1 MLRTWMLTALA
12 LALAIAP
19 APRGQEVPIPAPPQL
34 GVNSYIL
41 IDHATGDTIAE
52 SNPDEIL
59 EPASLTKLM
68 TAYTVFKAL
77 DDGQASLDDEVRVSE
92 RAWGTEGSR
101 TFIELGTLVSVED
114 LLQGMIVQSGN
125 DASVALAEHVAGSEE
140 VFADLMNFYADQL
153 GMESSSFRNSTGLPD
168 PDHYMTARD
177 AATIARA
184 IIAEFPEY
192 YMWYS
197 QREFTYNDIEQFN
210 RNSLLWRDESVD
222 GLKTGYTEAAGYCLV
237 TSAERSGMRLVSV
250 VMGSHSAEAR
260 ANDSQALLN
269 YGFRFFET
277 FRLYSEGDE
286 VTSARVWKGE
296 TDTVSLGVAED
307 YSLTI
312 PKGRYDSL
320 NSDTTLDTELTAPI
334 EAGTTL
340 GTVTISMNDDELAVL
355 PLVALTDVGEAGLW
369 QRIKDE
375 ISLWFQ

>member
-1 MLRTWMLTALA
+1 MLRTWPLTALA
-12 LALAIAP
+12 LAFACIAS
-19 APRGQEVPIPAPPQL
+19 GQEVPIPAPPQL
-34 GVNSYIL
+34 GVKSYVL

-52 SNPDEIL
+52 SNPDEVL

-68 TAYTVFKAL
+68 TAYAVFKAL
-77 DDGQASLDDEVRVSE
+77 GDGQIGLDDEVRVSE

-101 TFIELGTLVSVED
+101 TFIDVGSTVSVED

-125 DASVALAEHVAGSEE
+125 DASVALAEHVAGSEQ

-192 YMWYS
+192 YGWYS
-197 QREFTYNDIEQFN
+197 QREFTYNDIEQTN
-210 RNSLLWRDESVD
+210 RNLLLWRDESVD
-222 GLKTGYTEAAGYCLV
+222 GLKTGYTDAAGYCLV

-250 VMGSHSAEAR
+250 VMGSDSAEAR

-269 YGFRFFET
+269 YGFRFYET
-277 FRLYSEGDE
+277 YRLYSSGDE
-286 VTSARVWKGE
+286 VTAARVWKGE
-296 TDTVSLGVAED
+296 TESVSLGVVED
-307 YSLTI
+307 YFLTI

-320 NSDTTLDTELTAPI
+320 ESETTLDSELTAPI
-334 EAGTTL
+334 EAGATL
-340 GTVTISMNDDELAVL
+340 GAVTISMNGEELVVL
-355 PLVALTDVGEAGLW
+355 PLVALNDVGEAGLW

-375 ISLWFQ
+375 ITLWFQ

>member
-1 MLRTWMLTALA
+1 MLRTWMLTAFTLA
-12 LALAIAP
+12 TAP
-19 APRGQEVPIPAPPQL
+19 SLHGQEVPIPAPPQL
-34 GVNSYIL
+34 GVKSYIL
-41 IDHATGDTIAE
+41 IDHATGDIVAE
-52 SNPDEIL
+52 SNPDEVL
-59 EPASLTKLM
+59 EPASLTKLV

-77 DDGQASLDDEVRVSE
+77 GDGQVNLQDEVRVSE

-101 TFIELGTLVSVED
+101 TFIELGTAVSVEN

-140 VFADLMNFYADQL
+140 VFADLMNFYANQL

-197 QREFTYNDIEQFN
+197 QREFTYNDIEQPN
-210 RNSLLWRDESVD
+210 RNLLLWRDESVD

-237 TSAERSGMRLVSV
+237 TSAERAGMRLVSV

-277 FRLYSEGDE
+277 HRLYSEGDE
-286 VTSARVWKGE
+286 VTTARVWKGE
-296 TDTVSLGVAED
+296 TETVALGVAQD

-320 NSDTTLDTELTAPI
+320 DSAMALDTELRAPI
-334 EAGTTL
+334 EAGTAL
-340 GTVTISMNDDELAVL
+340 GTVTISMNDEELAVL
-355 PLVALTDVGEAGLW
+355 PLVALTDVVEAGLW
-369 QRIKDE
+369 KRIKDE
-375 ISLWFQ
+375 IILWFE

>member
-1 MLRTWMLTALA
+1 MLRTWMLTTF
-12 LALAIAP
+12 ALAIAP
-19 APRGQEVPIPAPPQL
+19 GLQGQEVPIPAPPQL
-34 GVNSYIL
+34 GVKGYIL
-41 IDHATGDTIAE
+41 IDHATGDVIAE
-52 SNPDEIL
+52 SNPDEML
-59 EPASLTKLM
+59 DPASLTKLM

-77 DDGQASLDDEVRVSE
+77 EDELISLDDQVRVSE
-92 RAWGTEGSR
+92 KAWGTEGSR
-101 TFIELGTLVSVED
+101 TFIQVGTTVSVED

-125 DASVALAEHVAGSEE
+125 DASVALAEHVAGTEE

-197 QREFTYNDIEQFN
+197 QRQFTYNEIEQFN

-237 TSAERSGMRLVSV
+237 TSAQRSGMRLVSV
-250 VMGSHSAEAR
+250 VMGSYSAEAR

-277 FRLYSEGDE
+277 YRLYSGGDE
-286 VTSARVWKGE
+286 VTTARIWKGE
-296 TDTVSLGVAED
+296 TDTVALGVAED
-307 YSLTI
+307 HFLTI

-320 NSDTTLDTELTAPI
+320 NSETTLDTELTAPI
-334 EAGTTL
+334 EAGATL
-340 GTVTISMNDDELAVL
+340 GTVTISMNDQELAVL

-369 QRIKDE
+369 DRIKDE
-375 ISLWFQ
+375 ISLWFE

>member
-1 MLRTWMLTALA
+1 MLRTWMLTAFT
-12 LALAIAP
+12 LAIAP
-19 APRGQEVPIPAPPQL
+19 ALQGQQVPIPAPPQL
-34 GVNSYIL
+34 GVNGYVL
-41 IDHATGDTIAE
+41 IDHATGDVIAE

-59 EPASLTKLM
+59 DPASLTKLM
-68 TAYTVFKAL
+68 TAYSVFKAL
-77 DDGQASLDDEVRVSE
+77 EDGLISLDDEVRVSE
-92 RAWGTEGSR
+92 KAWGTEGSR
-101 TFIELGTLVSVED
+101 TFIQVGTTVSVED

-125 DASVALAEHVAGSEE
+125 DASVALAEHVAGTEE
-140 VFADLMNFYADQL
+140 AFADLMNFYANLL
-153 GMESSSFRNSTGLPD
+153 GMENSSFRNSTGLPD

-184 IIAEFPEY
+184 IISEFPEY
-192 YMWYS
+192 YGWYS

-210 RNSLLWRDESVD
+210 RNTLLWRDESVD

-277 FRLYSEGDE
+277 YRLYSEGDE
-286 VTSARVWKGE
+286 VTTARVWKGE
-296 TDTVSLGVAED
+296 TESVSLGVAEE
-307 YSLTI
+307 YYLTI

-320 NSDTTLDTELTAPI
+320 VSDTTVDEDLTAPI
-334 EAGTTL
+334 EAGTQL
-340 GTVTISMNDDELAVL
+340 GSVTISTNGEDLVEL
-355 PLVALTDVGEAGLW
+355 PLVALDDVAEAGLW
-369 QRIKDE
+369 QRIKDG

>member
-1 MLRTWMLTALA
+1 MLRIWMLTAVTLA
-12 LALAIAP
+12 LAP
-19 APRGQEVPIPAPPQL
+19 ALHGQEVPIPAPPQL
-34 GVNSYIL
+34 GVRGYIL
-41 IDHATGDTIAE
+41 IEHATGDIVAE

-77 DDGQASLDDEVRVSE
+77 EDELISLDDEVRVSE

-101 TFIELGTLVSVED
+101 TFVQVGTTVSVED

-125 DASVALAEHVAGSEE
+125 DASVALAEHVAGTEE

-153 GMESSSFRNSTGLPD
+153 GMENSSFRNSTGLPD

-210 RNSLLWRDESVD
+210 RNTLLWRDESVD

-277 FRLYSEGDE
+277 YRLFSDGDE
-286 VTSARVWKGE
+286 VTTARVWKGE
-296 TDTVSLGVAED
+296 TDTESLGVAQD
-307 YSLTI
+307 HFLTI

-320 NSDTTLDTELTAPI
+320 NFETTLDTELTAPI

-340 GTVTISMNDDELAVL
+340 GTITISINDEELVQL
-355 PLVALTDVGEAGLW
+355 PLVALTDVSEAGLW

-375 ISLWFQ
+375 INLWFQ

>member
-1 MLRTWMLTALA
+1 MRRTWMLTAFTF
-12 LALAIAP
+12 AIAP
-19 APRGQEVPIPAPPQL
+19 TLQGQEVPIPAPPQL
-34 GVNSYIL
+34 GVKSHFL
-41 IDHATGDTIAE
+41 IDHATGDIIDD

-68 TAYTVFKAL
+68 TAYSVFKAL
-77 DDGQASLDDEVRVSE
+77 EDELISLDDEVRISE

-101 TFIELGTLVSVED
+101 TFVDVGSDVSVED

-125 DASVALAEHVAGSEE
+125 DASVALAEHVAGTEE
-140 VFADLMNFYADQL
+140 AFADLMNFYANLL
-153 GMESSSFRNSTGLPD
+153 GMENSSFRNSTGLPD

-184 IIAEFPEY
+184 IISEFPEY
-192 YMWYS
+192 YAWYS
-197 QREFTYNDIEQFN
+197 QREFTYNDIEQFS

-222 GLKTGYTEAAGYCLV
+222 GLKTGYTEAAGYCPV

-277 FRLYSEGDE
+277 YRLYSEADE
-286 VTSARVWKGE
+286 VTTALVWKGE
-296 TDTVSLGVAED
+296 TDTVSLGVSED
-307 YSLTI
+307 YFLTT

-320 NSDTTLDTELTAPI
+320 VSDTTVEEDLTAPI
-334 EAGTTL
+334 EAGTLL
-340 GTVTISMNDDELAVL
+340 GSVTISMNDEDLVEL
-355 PLVALTDVGEAGLW
+355 PLVALADVAEAGLW
-369 QRIKDE
+369 RRIKDE

>member
-1 MLRTWMLTALA
+1 MLRTWMLTVFTLA
-12 LALAIAP
+12 LAP
-19 APRGQEVPIPAPPQL
+19 ALHGQEVPIPAPPQL
-34 GVNSYIL
+34 GVKGYIL
-41 IDHATGDTIAE
+41 IDHATGDIVAE

-77 DDGQASLDDEVRVSE
+77 ADELISLDDLVRVSE

-101 TFIELGTLVSVED
+101 TFIEIDTPVSVED

-125 DASVALAEHVAGSEE
+125 DASVALAEHVAGTEE

-153 GMESSSFRNSTGLPD
+153 GMENSSFRNSTGLPD

-184 IIAEFPEY
+184 IITEFPEY

-210 RNSLLWRDESVD
+210 RNTLLWRDESVD

-260 ANDSQALLN
+260 ANDSHALLN

-277 FRLYSEGDE
+277 YRLFTDGDE
-286 VTSARVWKGE
+286 VTTARVWKGE
-296 TDTVSLGVAED
+296 TDTVSLGVAQD
-307 YSLTI
+307 HFLTI

-320 NSDTTLDTELTAPI
+320 NSETTLDTELTAPI

-340 GTVTISMNDDELAVL
+340 GTVTISINDEELAVL
-355 PLVALTDVGEAGLW
+355 PLVALAEVGEAGLW
-369 QRIKDE
+369 KRIKDE
-375 ISLWFQ
+375 ISLWFE

>member
-1 MLRTWMLTALA
+1 MLRTWMLTVFTLA
-12 LALAIAP
+12 LAP
-19 APRGQEVPIPAPPQL
+19 ALHGQEVPIPAPPQL
-34 GVNSYIL
+34 GVKGYIL
-41 IDHATGDTIAE
+41 IDHATGDIVAE

-77 DDGQASLDDEVRVSE
+77 EDELISLDDQVRVSE

-101 TFIELGTLVSVED
+101 TFIEIDTPVSVED

-125 DASVALAEHVAGSEE
+125 DASVALAEHVAGTEE

-153 GMESSSFRNSTGLPD
+153 GMENSSFRNSTGLPD

-210 RNSLLWRDESVD
+210 RNTLLWRDESVD

-237 TSAERSGMRLVSV
+237 TSAERSDMRLVSV

-260 ANDSQALLN
+260 ANDSHALLN

-277 FRLYSEGDE
+277 YRLFSSGDE
-286 VTSARVWKGE
+286 VTTARVWKGE
-296 TDTVSLGVAED
+296 ADSVALGVAED
-307 YSLTI
+307 HFLTI

-320 NSDTTLDTELTAPI
+320 NSETTLDTELTAPI
-334 EAGTTL
+334 EAGATL
-340 GTVTISMNDDELAVL
+340 GTVTISMNDEELAIL
-355 PLVALTDVGEAGLW
+355 PLVALADVGEAGLW

-375 ISLWFQ
+375 ISLWFE

>member
-1 MLRTWMLTALA
+1 MLRTWMPTVFALA
-12 LALAIAP
+12 LAP
-19 APRGQEVPIPAPPQL
+19 ALHGQEVPIPAPPQL
-34 GVNSYIL
+34 GVKGYIL
-41 IDHATGDTIAE
+41 IDHATGDIVAE

-77 DDGQASLDDEVRVSE
+77 EDGLIGLDDQVGVSE

-101 TFIELGTLVSVED
+101 TFIQVGTNVSVED

-125 DASVALAEHVAGSEE
+125 DASVALAEHVAGTEE
-140 VFADLMNFYADQL
+140 AFADLMNFFAEQL

-192 YMWYS
+192 YGWYS

-277 FRLYSEGDE
+277 YRLFSAGDE
-286 VTSARVWKGE
+286 VATARVWKGE
-296 TDTVSLGVAED
+296 TDSVSLGVSED
-307 YSLTI
+307 HFLTI

-320 NSDTTLDTELTAPI
+320 SSETTLDTELAAPI
-334 EAGTTL
+334 EAGATL
-340 GTVTISMNDDELAVL
+340 GTVTISMNDEELAVL
-355 PLVALTDVGEAGLW
+355 PLVALANVGEAGLW

-375 ISLWFQ
+375 ISLWFE

>member
-1 MLRTWMLTALA
+1 MLRTWMLTAFTLVISPA
-12 LALAIAP
+12 LY
-19 APRGQEVPIPAPPQL
+19 GQEIPIPAPPQL
-34 GVNSYIL
+34 GVKSYVL
-41 IDHATGDTIAE
+41 IDHATGDIVAE
-52 SNPDEIL
+52 SAPDEVL

-77 DDGQASLDDEVRVSE
+77 EDELISLDDQVRVSE
-92 RAWGTEGSR
+92 KAWGTEGSR
-101 TFIELGTLVSVED
+101 TFIQVGTTVSVED

-125 DASVALAEHVAGSEE
+125 DASVALAEHVAGTEE
-140 VFADLMNFYADQL
+140 TFADLMNFYADQL

-177 AATIARA
+177 AAVIARA
-184 IIAEFPEY
+184 IISEFPEY
-192 YMWYS
+192 YAWYS
-197 QREFTYNDIEQFN
+197 QREFTYNEIEQFN
-210 RNSLLWRDESVD
+210 RNSLLWRDPSVD
-222 GLKTGYTEAAGYCLV
+222 GLKTGYTDAAGYCLV

-277 FRLYSEGDE
+277 YKLYSGGDE
-286 VTSARVWKGE
+286 VTTARVWKGA
-296 TDTVSLGVAED
+296 TDSVSLGVADD
-307 YSLTI
+307 YFLTI

-320 NSDTTLDTELTAPI
+320 DADTTLDPDLTAPI
-334 EAGTTL
+334 EAGAAL
-340 GTVTISMNDDELAVL
+340 GSVSVSMNDEVLVVL

-375 ISLWFQ
+375 VSLWFQ

>member
-1 MLRTWMLTALA
+1 MLRTWMLTAFTLA
-12 LALAIAP
+12 FAP
-19 APRGQEVPIPAPPQL
+19 ALHGQEVPIPAPPQL
-34 GVNSYIL
+34 GVKGYIL
-41 IDHATGDTIAE
+41 IDHATGDVVAE

-77 DDGQASLDDEVRVSE
+77 GDGQVNLDDEVRVSE

-101 TFIELGTLVSVED
+101 TFIELGTAVSVED

-125 DASVALAEHVAGSEE
+125 DASVALAEHVAGTEE

-184 IIAEFPEY
+184 IITEFPEY

-197 QREFTYNDIEQFN
+197 QREFTYNDIEQPN
-210 RNSLLWRDESVD
+210 RNLLLWRDESVD

-237 TSAERSGMRLVSV
+237 TSAERAGMRLVSV

-277 FRLYSEGDE
+277 YRLYSASDE
-286 VTSARVWKGE
+286 VATARVWKGE

-307 YSLTI
+307 HFLTI

-334 EAGTTL
+334 EAGTTV
-340 GTVTISMNDDELAVL
+340 GTVTITMNDEELAVL

-369 QRIKDE
+369 KRIKDE
-375 ISLWFQ
+375 FILWFE

>member
-1 MLRTWMLTALA
+1 MLRTWMLTVFTLA
-12 LALAIAP
+12 LAP
-19 APRGQEVPIPAPPQL
+19 ALHGQEVPIPAPPQL
-34 GVNSYIL
+34 GVKGYIL
-41 IDHATGDTIAE
+41 IDHATGDIVAE

-77 DDGQASLDDEVRVSE
+77 EDELISLDDQVRVSE

-101 TFIELGTLVSVED
+101 TFIEIDTPVSVED

-125 DASVALAEHVAGSEE
+125 DASVALAEHMAGTEE
-140 VFADLMNFYADQL
+140 VFTDLMNFYADQL
-153 GMESSSFRNSTGLPD
+153 GMENSSFRNSTGLPD

-210 RNSLLWRDESVD
+210 RNTLLWRDESVD

-277 FRLYSEGDE
+277 YRLFSDGDE
-286 VTSARVWKGE
+286 VTTARVWKGE
-296 TDTVSLGVAED
+296 TDTVSLGVSED
-307 YSLTI
+307 HYLTI

-320 NSDTTLDTELTAPI
+320 NSETTLDDELTAPI

-340 GTVTISMNDDELAVL
+340 GTVTISMNDEELAVL
-355 PLVALTDVGEAGLW
+355 PLVALADVGEAGLW
-369 QRIKDE
+369 KRIKDE
-375 ISLWFQ
+375 ISLWFE

>member
-1 MLRTWMLTALA
+1 MLRTWMLTAFT
-12 LALAIAP
+12 LAIAP
-19 APRGQEVPIPAPPQL
+19 ALQGQEVPIPAPPQL
-34 GVNSYIL
+34 GAKSYIL
-41 IDHATGDTIAE
+41 IDHATGDVVAE
-52 SNPDEIL
+52 NNPDEIL

-77 DDGQASLDDEVRVSE
+77 GDGQVNLDDEVRVSE

-101 TFIELGTLVSVED
+101 TFIELGTTVSVED

-125 DASVALAEHVAGSEE
+125 DASVALAEHVAGTEE
-140 VFADLMNFYADQL
+140 VFADLMNFYAGQL

-184 IIAEFPEY
+184 IITQFPEY

-197 QREFTYNDIEQFN
+197 QREFTYNDIEQPN
-210 RNSLLWRDESVD
+210 RNLLLWRDGSVD

-237 TSAERSGMRLVSV
+237 TSAERAGMRLVSV

-277 FRLYSEGDE
+277 YRLYSEGDE
-286 VTSARVWKGE
+286 VTTARVWKGE
-296 TDTVSLGVAED
+296 TETVALGVAQD
-307 YSLTI
+307 YFLTI

-320 NSDTTLDTELTAPI
+320 DSDTTLDTELTAPI

-340 GTVTISMNDDELAVL
+340 GNVTITMNDEELAVL

-369 QRIKDE
+369 KRIKDE
-375 ISLWFQ
+375 IILWFE

>member
-1 MLRTWMLTALA
+1 MLRTWMLTVFTLA
-12 LALAIAP
+12 LAP
-19 APRGQEVPIPAPPQL
+19 ALHGQEVPIPAPPQL
-34 GVNSYIL
+34 GVKGYIL
-41 IDHATGDTIAE
+41 IDHATGDIVAE

-77 DDGQASLDDEVRVSE
+77 ADELISLDDLVRVSE

-101 TFIELGTLVSVED
+101 TFIEIDTPVSVED

-125 DASVALAEHVAGSEE
+125 DASVALAEHVAGTEE

-153 GMESSSFRNSTGLPD
+153 GMENSSFRNSTGLPD

-210 RNSLLWRDESVD
+210 RNTLLWRDESVD

-277 FRLYSEGDE
+277 YRLFSDGDE
-286 VTSARVWKGE
+286 VTTARVWKGE
-296 TDTVSLGVAED
+296 SDAVSLGVSED
-307 YSLTI
+307 HYLTI

-320 NSDTTLDTELTAPI
+320 NSETTLDAELTAPI

-340 GTVTISMNDDELAVL
+340 GTVTISMNDEELAVL
-355 PLVALTDVGEAGLW
+355 PLVALADVGEAGLW
-369 QRIKDE
+369 KRIKDE
-375 ISLWFQ
+375 ISLWFE

>member
-1 MLRTWMLTALA
+1 MLRTWMLTAFT
-12 LALAIAP
+12 LAIAP
-19 APRGQEVPIPAPPQL
+19 LLHGQEVPIPAPPQL
-34 GVNSYIL
+34 GVKSYIL
-41 IDHATGDTIAE
+41 IDHATGDVVAE
-52 SNPDEIL
+52 NNPDEIL

-77 DDGQASLDDEVRVSE
+77 GDGQVNLDDEVRVSE

-101 TFIELGTLVSVED
+101 TFIEVGSTVSVEN

-168 PDHYMTARD
+168 PDHHMTARD

-184 IIAEFPEY
+184 IITEFPEY

-197 QREFTYNDIEQFN
+197 QREFTYNDIEQPN
-210 RNSLLWRDESVD
+210 RNLLLWRDESVD

-237 TSAERSGMRLVSV
+237 TSAERAGMRLVSV
-250 VMGSHSAEAR
+250 VLGSHSVEAR

-277 FRLYSEGDE
+277 YRLYSEGDE
-286 VTSARVWKGE
+286 VTTARVWKGE
-296 TDTVSLGVAED
+296 TETVSLGVAQD
-307 YSLTI
+307 HFLTI

-320 NSDTTLDTELTAPI
+320 MSETAVEEDLTAPI
-334 EAGTTL
+334 EAGALL
-340 GTVTISMNDDELAVL
+340 GTVTISMNGEELVEL
-355 PLVALTDVGEAGLW
+355 PLVALADVAEAGLW
-369 QRIKDE
+369 QRIKDG

>member
-1 MLRTWMLTALA
+1 MLTA

-19 APRGQEVPIPAPPQL
+19 ALQGQEVPIPAPPQL
-34 GVNSYIL
+34 GVKGYIL
-41 IDHATGDTIAE
+41 IDHATGDVIAE

-77 DDGQASLDDEVRVSE
+77 GDGQVNLDDEVRVSE

-101 TFIELGTLVSVED
+101 TFIELGTAVSVED

-125 DASVALAEHVAGSEE
+125 DASVALAEHVAGTEE

-184 IIAEFPEY
+184 IITEFPEY

-197 QREFTYNDIEQFN
+197 QRQFTYNEIEQFN

-250 VMGSHSAEAR
+250 VMGSYSAEAR

-277 FRLYSEGDE
+277 YRLYSGGDE
-286 VTSARVWKGE
+286 VTAARVWKGE
-296 TDTVSLGVAED
+296 TDTVALGVAED
-307 YSLTI
+307 HFLTI

-320 NSDTTLDTELTAPI
+320 NSETTLDTELTAPI
-334 EAGTTL
+334 EAGATL
-340 GTVTISMNDDELAVL
+340 GTVTISMNDEELAVL

-369 QRIKDE
+369 ERIKDE
-375 ISLWFQ
+375 ISLWFE

>member
-1 MLRTWMLTALA
+1 MLRTWMLTVFTLA
-12 LALAIAP
+12 LAP
-19 APRGQEVPIPAPPQL
+19 ALHGQEVPIPAPPQL
-34 GVNSYIL
+34 GVKGYIL
-41 IDHATGDTIAE
+41 IDHATGDIVAE

-77 DDGQASLDDEVRVSE
+77 ADELISLDDLVRVSE

-101 TFIELGTLVSVED
+101 TFIEIDTPVSVED

-125 DASVALAEHVAGSEE
+125 DASVALAEHVAGTEE

-153 GMESSSFRNSTGLPD
+153 GMENSSFRNSTGLPD

-210 RNSLLWRDESVD
+210 RNTLLWRDESVD

-260 ANDSQALLN
+260 ANDSHALLN

-277 FRLYSEGDE
+277 YRLFSDGDE
-286 VTSARVWKGE
+286 VTTARVWKGE
-296 TDTVSLGVAED
+296 TDTVSLGVSED
-307 YSLTI
+307 HYLTI

-320 NSDTTLDTELTAPI
+320 NSETTLDTELTAPI

-340 GTVTISMNDDELAVL
+340 GTVTISINDEELAVL
-355 PLVALTDVGEAGLW
+355 PLVALADVGEAGLW
-369 QRIKDE
+369 KRIKDE
-375 ISLWFQ
+375 ISLWFE

>member
-1 MLRTWMLTALA
+1 MLRTWMLTALV
-12 LALAIAP
+12 LATAP
-19 APRGQEVPIPAPPQL
+19 AATGQEVPIPAPPQL
-34 GVNSYIL
+34 GVKGYIL
-41 IDHATGDTIAE
+41 IDQATGDAIAE
-52 SNPDEIL
+52 SNPDEVL

-77 DDGQASLDDEVRVSE
+77 GDGQISLDDEVRVSE
-92 RAWGTEGSR
+92 KAWGTEGSR
-101 TFIELGTLVSVED
+101 TFIEVGSTVSVED

-140 VFADLMNFYADQL
+140 VFADLMNHYAAQL

-197 QREFTYNDIEQFN
+197 QRQFTYNDIEQTN
-210 RNSLLWRDESVD
+210 RNLLLWRDESVD

-250 VMGSHSAEAR
+250 VMGSDSAEAR

-277 FRLYSEGDE
+277 YRLYSEGDE
-286 VTSARVWKGE
+286 VTTARVWKGE
-296 TDTVSLGVAED
+296 TDTLPLGVAQD
-307 YSLTI
+307 YFLTI

-320 NSDTTLDTELTAPI
+320 DSETNLDTELTAPI
-334 EAGTTL
+334 EAGTAL
-340 GTVTISMNDDELAVL
+340 GTVTISMNDEELAVL
-355 PLVALTDVGEAGLW
+355 PLVALGNVGEAGLW
-369 QRIKDE
+369 KRIKDE
-375 ISLWFQ
+375 ISLWFE

>member
-1 MLRTWMLTALA
+1 MLRTWMLTSFALA
-12 LALAIAP
+12 FAP
-19 APRGQEVPIPAPPQL
+19 ALQGQEVPIPAPPQL
-34 GVNSYIL
+34 GVKGYIL
-41 IDHATGDTIAE
+41 IDHATGDVIAE
-52 SNPDEIL
+52 NNPDEIL

-77 DDGQASLDDEVRVSE
+77 GDELISLDDPVRVSE

-101 TFIELGTLVSVED
+101 TFIQVGTTVSVED

-125 DASVALAEHVAGSEE
+125 DASVALAEHVAGTEE
-140 VFADLMNFYADQL
+140 VFADLMNFYANQL

-184 IIAEFPEY
+184 IITEFPEY

-197 QREFTYNDIEQFN
+197 QRQFTYNEIEQFN

-250 VMGSHSAEAR
+250 VMGSYSAEAR

-277 FRLYSEGDE
+277 YRLYSGGDE
-286 VTSARVWKGE
+286 VTTARVWKGD
-296 TDTVSLGVAED
+296 TDTVALGVAQD
-307 YSLTI
+307 HYLTI

-320 NSDTTLDTELTAPI
+320 NSETALDTQLTAPI
-334 EAGTTL
+334 EAGATL
-340 GTVTISMNDDELAVL
+340 GTVTISMNDEELAVL
-355 PLVALTDVGEAGLW
+355 PLVALADVGEAGLW
-369 QRIKDE
+369 DRIKDE
-375 ISLWFQ
+375 ISLWFE

>member
-1 MLRTWMLTALA
+1 MLRTRMLTVFTLA
-12 LALAIAP
+12 LAP
-19 APRGQEVPIPAPPQL
+19 ALHGQEVPIPAPPQL
-34 GVNSYIL
+34 GVKGYIL
-41 IDHATGDTIAE
+41 IDHATGDIVAE

-77 DDGQASLDDEVRVSE
+77 EDELISLDDQVRVSE

-101 TFIELGTLVSVED
+101 TFIEIDTPVSVED

-125 DASVALAEHVAGSEE
+125 DASVALAEHMAGTEE
-140 VFADLMNFYADQL
+140 VFTDLMNFYADQL
-153 GMESSSFRNSTGLPD
+153 GMENSSFRNSTGLPD

-210 RNSLLWRDESVD
+210 RNTLLWRDESVD

-277 FRLYSEGDE
+277 YRLFSDGDE
-286 VTSARVWKGE
+286 VTTARVWKGE
-296 TDTVSLGVAED
+296 TDTVSLGVSED
-307 YSLTI
+307 HYLTI

-320 NSDTTLDTELTAPI
+320 NSETTLDDELTAPI

-340 GTVTISMNDDELAVL
+340 GTVTISMNDEELAVL
-355 PLVALTDVGEAGLW
+355 PLVALADVGEAGLW
-369 QRIKDE
+369 KRIKDE
-375 ISLWFQ
+375 ISLWFE

>member
-1 MLRTWMLTALA
+1 MLRTWMLTAFT
-12 LALAIAP
+12 LAIAP
-19 APRGQEVPIPAPPQL
+19 SLHGQEVPIPAPPQL
-34 GVNSYIL
+34 GVKGYIL
-41 IDHATGDTIAE
+41 IDHATGDVVAE

-77 DDGQASLDDEVRVSE
+77 GDGQVNLDDGVRVSE

-101 TFIELGTLVSVED
+101 TFIEVGSTVSVED

-197 QREFTYNDIEQFN
+197 QREFTYNDIEQPN
-210 RNSLLWRDESVD
+210 RNLLLWRDESVD

-237 TSAERSGMRLVSV
+237 TSAERAGMRLVSV

-277 FRLYSEGDE
+277 YRLYSEGDE
-286 VTSARVWKGE
+286 VTTARVWKGE
-296 TDTVSLGVAED
+296 TETVSLGVAED
-307 YSLTI
+307 YFLTI

-320 NSDTTLDTELTAPI
+320 DSDTALDTELTAPI
-334 EAGTTL
+334 EAGTAL
-340 GTVTISMNDDELAVL
+340 GTVTITMNDEELAVL
-355 PLVALTDVGEAGLW
+355 PLVALADVGEAGLW
-369 QRIKDE
+369 KRIKDE
-375 ISLWFQ
+375 FILWFE

>member
-1 MLRTWMLTALA
+1 MLRTWMLTVFTLA
-12 LALAIAP
+12 LAP
-19 APRGQEVPIPAPPQL
+19 ALHGQEVPIPAPPQL
-34 GVNSYIL
+34 GVKGYIL
-41 IDHATGDTIAE
+41 IDHATGDIVAE

-77 DDGQASLDDEVRVSE
+77 ADELISLDDLVRVSE

-101 TFIELGTLVSVED
+101 TFIEIDTPVSVED

-153 GMESSSFRNSTGLPD
+153 GMENSSFRNSTGLPD

-210 RNSLLWRDESVD
+210 RNTLLWRDESVD

-277 FRLYSEGDE
+277 YRLFSDGDE
-286 VTSARVWKGE
+286 VTTARVWKGE
-296 TDTVSLGVAED
+296 SDAVSLGVSED
-307 YSLTI
+307 HYLTI

-320 NSDTTLDTELTAPI
+320 NSETTLDAELTAPI

-340 GTVTISMNDDELAVL
+340 GTVTISMNDEELAVL
-355 PLVALTDVGEAGLW
+355 PLVALADVGEAGLW
-369 QRIKDE
+369 KRIKDE
-375 ISLWFQ
+375 ISLWFE